1 MRALLIAFSI
11 LAGGLSSANAQIYQC
26 KDEKGQ
32 LLLSDRPCA
41 SGKLLSRQRTAE
53 ENMQDDIRAYQATIE
68 KEERRAK
75 ENARNMARQEQQQ
88 REMRAYRAPQV
99 SGLEN
104 YKGYEERLAE
114 RNASVKPTMTPYH
127 EAQRQKR
134 LRNSSSSGA
143 DITHCA
149 GSVCFDEQGNAFNKS
164 GGNVIVGPNGE
175 VCTGG
180 GSSWNCN

>member
-114 RNASVKPTMTPYH
+114 RNASVKPTLTPYH
-127 EAQRQKR
+127 EAKRQRR
-134 LRNSSSSGA
+134 MRDSSG
-143 DITHCA
+143 DDTFITHCS
-149 GSVCFDEQGNAFNKS
+149 GNVCFDQRGNTFTHA
-164 GGNVIVGPNGE
+164 GGNTVVGPDGQ
-175 VCTGG
+175 VCA
-180 GSSWNCN
+180 GSGTAWGCN